1 MRCLAALKRAV
12 GGQGEVVVPDA
23 TTVNEVLQSLHHRYG
38 EEFKGRVFDGAG
50 KVRRYIAIQVN
61 GKDIRHLAGLETKVN
76 DTDEITLLPMVAG
89 G

>member
-1 MRCLAALKRAV
+1 M
-12 GGQGEVVVPDA
+12 
-23 TTVNEVLQSLHHRYG
+23 
-38 EEFKGRVFDGAG
+38 
-50 KVRRYIAIQVN
+50 N